1 MIDNNFLGLNGFIW
15 FNGVVEDRN
24 DPQKLGRLRVRCVGI
39 HTQNKDELPTED
51 LPWAQLI
58 HPITSSGISGL
69 GHSPGFIVEGT
80 WVFGYFRD
88 GVSSQEPMV
97 LGTLPGKPSELSD
110 KTKGFYDPNG
120 IYPKYKDE
128 VDTNR
133 LAVNEITQPHLGLE
147 LRKLTRKSGVATA
160 DFDLIEEDQHVA
172 STQIPASDGDTW
184 DQPTIPYAAVYPYN
198 HVFESESGHVASTQ
212 IPASDGDTWDQPTI
226 PYAAIYPYNHVFE
239 SESGH
244 VIEIDDTK
252 DKERLFTAHRTGTS
266 QEISPDGTQVNIIKG
281 DHYNITT
288 GKRQAIISG
297 QSDITI
303 GGRHKIYIN
312 KDGQQ
317 DNNYDIQIGPNANV
331 NIQVDKG
338 DMNVVLKDG
347 KMNTNVAGDYNMKVG
362 GNYNLKVEGN
372 RQVDITGTT
381 TDNTDKAVLHT
392 GSTYKVKAGRIDLNE

>member
-1 MIDNNFLGLNGFIW
+1 MIDNNFLGRNGFVW
-15 FNGVVEDRN
+15 FNGVVEDRH
-24 DPQKLGRLRVRCVGI
+24 DPHKLGRLRVRCVGI
-39 HTQNKDELPTED
+39 HTQNKDELPTAD
-51 LPWAQLI
+51 LPWSQLI

-88 GVSSQEPMV
+88 GNSMQEPMV
-97 LGTLPGKPSELSD
+97 IGTLPGKPSELAD

-133 LAVNEITQPHLGLE
+133 LAVNEPTQPHLGLE
-147 LRKLTRKSGVATA
+147 LRKLTRKTGVATA
-160 DFDLIEEDQHVA
+160 DFDLVAAEDHVGLA
-172 STQIPASDGDTW
+172 EDENIPASD
-184 DQPTIPYAAVYPYN
+184 
-198 HVFESESGHVASTQ
+198 S
-212 IPASDGDTWDQPTI
+212 DTWDQPTI

-244 VIEIDDTK
+244 IMEIDDTK

-266 QEISPDGTQVNIIKG
+266 QEISPDGTQVNIIKA

-288 GKRQAIISG
+288 GKRQEIISG

-312 KDGQQ
+312 KDGQE
-317 DNNYDIQIGPNANV
+317 DNNYDIQVGPNANV
-331 NIQVDKG
+331 NIQIDKG

-347 KMNTNVAGDYNMKVG
+347 KFNTNISGDYNVKVG
-362 GNYNLKVEGN
+362 GNFNFDVRGN
-372 RQVDITGTT
+372 ISETVSGSKISNTTGLVIHRG
-381 TDNTDKAVLHT
+381 A
-392 GSTYKVKAGRIDLNE
+392 RIDLNP